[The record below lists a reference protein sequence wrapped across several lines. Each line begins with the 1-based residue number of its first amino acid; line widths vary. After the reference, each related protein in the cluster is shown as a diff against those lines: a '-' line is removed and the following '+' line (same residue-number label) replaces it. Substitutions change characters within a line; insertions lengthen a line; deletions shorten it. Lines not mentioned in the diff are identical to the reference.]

1 MQADTLAA
9 LNEDDEVPLRLS
21 AGGRL
26 DKAAAGLLGV
36 AFAYPGMERPL
47 FTDVDMRVDGES
59 RIVLL
64 GELLRESDFGFWVGQ
79 KTVSASQ
86 KYAGV
91 RLPLALQNTELHAP
105 PFVFMGGRDAFRGRN
120 DDSDLP
126 LLTLRGWPWP
136 PRRERQRQDDAREA
150 HHGRADAHQG
160 RRGARL
166 GRAH

>member
-64 GELLRESDFGFWVGQ
+64 GELLRESDFGFWGGSENGLCIA
-79 KTVSASQ
+79 KIRRGEIATGTAEHRI
-86 KYAGV
+86 AC
-91 RLPLALQNTELHAP
+91 AP
-105 PFVFMGGRDAFRGRN
+105 VCF
-120 DDSDLP
+120 
-126 LLTLRGWPWP
+126 
-136 PRRERQRQDDAREA
+136 
-150 HHGRADAHQG
+150 HGREGCLPGSQ
-160 RRGARL
+160 RRF
-166 GRAH
+166 